1 MAIRAFLL
9 ALVVIAVTPA
19 PGGAVTVDDLVALS
33 KQGVADSILI
43 AVIDADKTVFTLTP
57 QQLAALKRDGVSD
70 AVVVK
75 MLGTAHEF
83 GADVEVAPHVVII
96 GGEQQPAPPPPEVI
110 GVPFYV
116 PVPVAVSRGGG
127 RAHHPPSAAV
137 TPTPVFS
144 APVLTP
150 PVFTPSVSGPA
161 PGFGRFM
168 SNGWIDGVGF
178 GRFITSSR

>member
-1 MAIRAFLL
+1 M
-9 ALVVIAVTPA
+9 V
-19 PGGAVTVDDLVALS
+19 
-33 KQGVADSILI
+33 
-43 AVIDADKTVFTLTP
+43 
-57 QQLAALKRDGVSD
+57 VSD

-96 GGEQQPAPPPPEVI
+96 GGDKEPPPPAPEVV

-116 PVPVAVSRGGG
+116 PVPVAIATHAHRRDRVSPRIV
-127 RAHHPPSAAV
+127 S
-137 TPTPVFS
+137 PTPILTPQVF
-144 APVLTP
+144 APPVLG
-150 PVFTPSVSGPA
+150 PS

-178 GRFITSSR
+178 GRFMTNAH